1 MKRAKSTNRA
11 TPENRARHALPLHI
25 LLILLIGGIG
35 VQTLTS
41 CSSGGGDDKDDGGR
55 EWVLDGR
62 LVNGYDGNDAWIYL
76 YSDGDEGFVFWDD
89 GDFAVIEWG
98 DGEWD
103 FYFGTW
109 ATSGSDL
116 RLYAGSE
123 TFTLPYSVSGN
134 QLTIDGDVF
143 IKTSGINLWAG
154 IGGGGSS
161 SSGGGGGSSS
171 SGGGSSVASCT
182 NPSFSNNQ
190 LSCGGQSY
198 KTVTIDGTTW
208 MAANLNYNPGT
219 GNSACYG
226 NNSANCTKYGRLY
239 DWETANK
246 VCPTGWHLPSE
257 EEWIAL
263 VNFAGG
269 ESTAGTKLKSK
280 TGWNAGS
287 GYIAGTD
294 NYDFSAMPGGMK
306 NSSFDGIGSLGL
318 WWTSGERTNS
328 AVSWLIYYDHE
339 DAYWGTNGQ
348 PSLLSVRCVKDGGGG
363 SSSSGGG
370 GVDSRLVTGSGEAWT
385 SSDNGDV
392 VVFRSNGEGFIA
404 DGSCGAYCL
413 DTRFTWSANGNI
425 LTLPDGNYTY
435 SVSGNQLTLQK
446 GGETRVF
453 TKRSG
458 LPLIEYNSS
467 SSGGGSSSSVSLST
481 AVPDEIRAQF
491 EQSMPLHTG
500 NTPPDISGQYLADN
514 FTLTGSSLSGDVI
527 GREYTDKYV
536 AFIREANGKL
546 SYRSK
551 EGTLLEE
558 GSDDVTVEIVGSNN
572 NFTAYFIATGV
583 SGDINTKTSTVISGT
598 LTSSGISNF
607 HYGFVMLEKS
617 SDPSNQLVP
626 EKTWRTFKD
635 GDGLA
640 VKYDWR

>member
-1 MKRAKSTNRA
+1 MRK
-11 TPENRARHALPLHI
+11 LHI

-35 VQTLTS
+35 VQTFTS
-41 CSSGGGDDKDDGGR
+41 CSSGGGDDKDDIGR

-123 TFTLPYSVSGN
+123 IFTLPYSVSGN

-171 SGGGSSVASCT
+171 SGGG
-182 NPSFSNNQ
+182 
-190 LSCGGQSY
+190 
-198 KTVTIDGTTW
+198 
-208 MAANLNYNPGT
+208 
-219 GNSACYG
+219 
-226 NNSANCTKYGRLY
+226 
-239 DWETANK
+239 
-246 VCPTGWHLPSE
+246 
-257 EEWIAL
+257 
-263 VNFAGG
+263 
-269 ESTAGTKLKSK
+269 
-280 TGWNAGS
+280 
-287 GYIAGTD
+287 
-294 NYDFSAMPGGMK
+294 
-306 NSSFDGIGSLGL
+306 
-318 WWTSGERTNS
+318 
-328 AVSWLIYYDHE
+328 
-339 DAYWGTNGQ
+339 
-348 PSLLSVRCVKDGGGG
+348 
-363 SSSSGGG
+363 G
-370 GVDSRLVTGSGEAWT
+370 GVDSRLVTGSGEAWIENI
-385 SSDNGDV
+385 SNPDDGII
-392 VVFRSNGEGFIA
+392 FKSNGEFVLIEQEEPWEYDQRG
-404 DGSCGAYCL
+404 
-413 DTRFTWSANGNI
+413 TWSMTGNT
-425 LTLPDGNYTY
+425 LTLSFENGKVETYTY
-435 SVSGNQLTLQK
+435 SLSGTQLTLERN
-446 GGETRVF
+446 GRTDVF
-453 TKRSG
+453 VKTSG
-458 LPLIEYNSS
+458 IYPL
-467 SSGGGSSSSVSLST
+467 GGGSSSSVSLST
-481 AVPDEIRAQF
+481 AVPDEIRTQF

-583 SGDINTKTSTVISGT
+583 SNGISIKHSTVISGT
-598 LTSSGISNF
+598 LTSNGISNF
-607 HYGFVMLEKS
+607 HYGFVMLEKG
-617 SDPSNQLVP
+617 SDPSNLVVP
-626 EKTWRTFKD
+626 EKSYRTFKD

-640 VKYDWR
+640 EKYNWR